1 MEEKYEL
8 LEHVHK
14 DATMAVYTL
23 KKLMTEL
30 KDKDNH
36 IKGTLEEILHK
47 YEKYATESK
56 EILETAFNQLG
67 LSARAYSRI
76 LKVARTIA
84 DLDNSENIKTHH
96 LAEAI
101 QYRSLDRKYWCR

>member
-36 IKGTLEEILHK
+36 IKGSLEEILHK
-47 YEKYATESK
+47 YENT
-56 EILETAFNQLG
+56 Q
-67 LSARAYSRI
+67 R
-76 LKVARTIA
+76 KVKK
-84 DLDNSENIKTHH
+84 S
-96 LAEAI
+96 
-101 QYRSLDRKYWCR
+101 

>member
-1 MEEKYEL
+1 MEEKFEL

-36 IKGTLEEILHK
+36 IKGSLEEILHK
-47 YEKYATESK
+47 YE
-56 EILETAFNQLG
+56 
-67 LSARAYSRI
+67 
-76 LKVARTIA
+76 
-84 DLDNSENIKTHH
+84 
-96 LAEAI
+96 
-101 QYRSLDRKYWCR
+101 